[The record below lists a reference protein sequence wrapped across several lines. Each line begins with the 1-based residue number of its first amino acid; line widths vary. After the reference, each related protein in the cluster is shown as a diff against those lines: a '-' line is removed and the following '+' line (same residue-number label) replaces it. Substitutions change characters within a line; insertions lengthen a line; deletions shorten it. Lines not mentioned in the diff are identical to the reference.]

1 MERRRKRRATP
12 FFLWSAAG
20 LEPFQPNSNWSDEMH
35 TVTTISSL
43 NRIIAP
49 WFQTVVL
56 ITCIALVCASCAPRE
71 ARNAA
76 AFSPDEVPVF
86 DDDLE
91 GQAARARERA
101 AACQKE
107 IDRLETDIT
116 IGLVDQMASAM
127 KSRQHSNPRVREQ
140 AAKDFENIN
149 TTLAVQSAR
158 QSQLVAERDGW
169 IRVLERIK
177 AKKDKQG
184 GSGGGG
190 GC

>member
-1 MERRRKRRATP
+1 
-12 FFLWSAAG
+12 
-20 LEPFQPNSNWSDEMH
+20 MH

-43 NRIIAP
+43 NRMITP
-49 WFQTVVL
+49 WFKTLGL
-56 ITCIALVCASCAPRE
+56 ITCIMLVCASCAPRE
-71 ARNAA
+71 ARNEA
-76 AFSPDEVPVF
+76 AFTPDEVYVF
-86 DDDLE
+86 DQDLE
-91 GQAARARERA
+91 GQAARAREKA

-107 IDRLETDIT
+107 IDRLETEIL
-116 IGLVDQMASAM
+116 IGMVDQMASAM

-140 AAKDFENIN
+140 AAKDFEDIN

-169 IRVLERIK
+169 IRVLDRIK

-184 GSGGGG
+184 GGG